1 MGGWGKTAGAFEATR
16 SFSYNQLREIFRSV
30 SRFEGEIDEILDSA
44 IELSLDFGKCVMSS
58 FEVIESGGSQGPPR
72 SQEAKMPGVD
82 TGNTLSKTLIK
93 KKKND
98 RLVYW
103 LVSICTF
110 LLLAKDF
117 LISADRV
124 VII

>member
-1 MGGWGKTAGAFEATR
+1 MQVSPIFVTAQMCVIKFNPIQVREIGGWVETAGAFEATR

-82 TGNTLSKTLIK
+82 TGNALSKTLI
-93 KKKND
+93 
-98 RLVYW
+98 
-103 LVSICTF
+103 
-110 LLLAKDF
+110 
-117 LISADRV
+117 
-124 VII
+124 

>member
-1 MGGWGKTAGAFEATR
+1 MQVSPIFVTAQMCVIKFNPIQVREIGGWVGGR
-16 SFSYNQLREIFRSV
+16 GGGGLRGLLRPHAVLAITNFAAFRSV

-72 SQEAKMPGVD
+72 LQEAKMPGVD

-93 KKKND
+93 KK
-98 RLVYW
+98 
-103 LVSICTF
+103 I
-110 LLLAKDF
+110 
-117 LISADRV
+117 
-124 VII
+124 

>member
-1 MGGWGKTAGAFEATR
+1 MQVSPIFVTAQMCVIKFNPIQVREIGGWVGGGGVETAGAFEATR

-82 TGNTLSKTLIK
+82 TGNALSKTLI
-93 KKKND
+93 
-98 RLVYW
+98 
-103 LVSICTF
+103 
-110 LLLAKDF
+110 
-117 LISADRV
+117 
-124 VII
+124 

>member
-1 MGGWGKTAGAFEATR
+1 MGGWGKTAEAFEATR

-72 SQEAKMPGVD
+72 LQEAKMPGVD

-93 KKKND
+93 KKNMTYLFID
-98 RLVYW
+98 
-103 LVSICTF
+103 
-110 LLLAKDF
+110 
-117 LISADRV
+117 
-124 VII
+124 

>member
-30 SRFEGEIDEILDSA
+30 SRFEGEKDEILDSA

-82 TGNTLSKTLIK
+82 TANTLSKTLIK
-93 KKKND
+93 KKMTYLFID
-98 RLVYW
+98 
-103 LVSICTF
+103 
-110 LLLAKDF
+110 
-117 LISADRV
+117 
-124 VII
+124 